1 MEEENGLREE
11 IYELDLDGVL
21 EKAEAELTGYSD
33 DQIRDLL
40 KQLDKILEQWAN
52 EHRYHRA
59 DRRVGTTVK
68 TEWLPPDDRS
78 PLDLPTSSVAVVL
91 QRLIPEKYPPL
102 QELVER
108 LSPDDLELGLA
119 KVFALLILREA
130 VSGDTESVID
140 AVEAYDERYAYIRRL
155 ADIGFKTKRG
165 WKRGGKKGGG
175 ARAEK
180 LKPRNERIVSLAKQL
195 LNAGHKRRGLAGV
208 IADRMDD
215 VSEKIV
221 SRVLRKAGI

>member
-1 MEEENGLREE
+1 MEEDNGLREE
-11 IYELDLDGVL
+11 RYELDLDGVI
-21 EKAEAELTGYSD
+21 EKAEAELTGYSN

-40 KQLDKILEQWAN
+40 KQLDTILEQWAN
-52 EHRYHRA
+52 EHGYQRA

-68 TEWLPPDDRS
+68 TEWLPPDDKS

-91 QRLIPEKYPPL
+91 QHLIPGKYSPL

-130 VSGDTESVID
+130 VSGDADSVID
-140 AVEAYDERYAYIRRL
+140 AVEAYDGRYAYIRRL

-165 WKRGGKKGGG
+165 WKRGGKKGAA
-175 ARAEK
+175 ARAE
-180 LKPRNERIVSLAKQL
+180 LVRSRNERIVSLAEQL
-195 LNAGHKRRGLAGV
+195 LDAGHKRRGLAHV
-208 IADRMDD
+208 IADRIGD
-215 VSEKIV
+215 VSDRTV
-221 SRVLRKAGI
+221 QRVLQDAGI